1 MKDER
6 PVRLVPNLEDPE
18 YFTEWRPPTE
28 LDSCGPDDHEY
39 VDIQECRRCGSL
51 LHPEVGA

>member
-1 MKDER
+1 MTDR
-6 PVRLVPNLEDPE
+6 PVRLVPNLPDPE

-51 LHPEVGA
+51 LHPGVGA